1 MAPHADHE
9 GSIIAAHT
17 LSVQAMLRH
26 VAVDGHVY
34 VAAQAKN
41 LDEDTLPIQIQRRG
55 LRDVTVFNGF
65 CQKHDR
71 ELFAC
76 IETEPFRF
84 FRQQTFMLAYRAV
97 ARECYLKRKQ
107 YESLPTPQE
116 YADIHGIADAL
127 QYSEAALIFQAA
139 SLSGAEDAEEL
150 KASFDQHLLNQAWDR
165 VVTRAILFPTKPT
178 VLAAGAFQ
186 PFYDMN
192 GQQLQD
198 FEDLTADMSQ
208 ICMSV
213 IPIETGGAAIF
224 SWLDSSNLAPE
235 RFFESIAQ
243 AADLTSAVVHAIFD
257 NTENFAIN
265 PAWYDTLKEHEC
277 QYLFSRMMLLEQSI
291 SYADKRRPD
300 ESAPKVANW
309 GQGVISAF

>member
-1 MAPHADHE
+1 
-9 GSIIAAHT
+9 
-17 LSVQAMLRH
+17 
-26 VAVDGHVY
+26 
-34 VAAQAKN
+34 
-41 LDEDTLPIQIQRRG
+41 
-55 LRDVTVFNGF
+55 
-65 CQKHDR
+65 
-71 ELFAC
+71 
-76 IETEPFRF
+76 
-84 FRQQTFMLAYRAV
+84 MLAYRTV

-116 YADIHGIADAL
+116 FADIHGIDDAL
-127 QYSEAALIFQAA
+127 QYSEAALIIQAA
-139 SLSGAEDAEEL
+139 SLSGAKDAEKL
-150 KASFDQHLLNQAWDR
+150 KASFDQHLLNQGWDR
-165 VVTRAILFPTKPT
+165 VVTRAILFPQPT

-198 FEDLTADMSQ
+198 FEDPTADMSQ

-224 SWLDSSNLAPE
+224 SWLDSSNLAPG

-243 AADLTSAVVHAIFD
+243 AVDLTSAVIHAIFD

-265 PAWYDTLKEHEC
+265 PLWYDTLKEHER
-277 QYLFSRMMLLEQSI
+277 QYLFSRMMLFEQSI

-309 GQGVISAF
+309 GQGVISDF